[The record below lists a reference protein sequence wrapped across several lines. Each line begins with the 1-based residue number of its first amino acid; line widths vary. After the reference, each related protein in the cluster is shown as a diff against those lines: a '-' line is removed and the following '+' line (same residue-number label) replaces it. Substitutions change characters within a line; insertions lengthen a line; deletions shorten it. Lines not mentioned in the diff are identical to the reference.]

1 TGTES
6 ERAINKI
13 FYTLSIKGFIMK
25 NSVFGK
31 FANLALAFAFAAT
44 LGFVGCSNDST
55 PVASNDDNSSN
66 EQASFVVTDN
76 ITTEALFMNGITTD
90 SPEWAATES
99 MRDSRNGR
107 RPDVRRDDLRAILPC
122 LQLTAEQRTGLET
135 LMTAHRDCVKSAL
148 DAHKAATQPLRARLQ
163 ELGKS
168 LREQV
173 KAGTITREDAA
184 AQMRAA
190 QEAVKAQM
198 KAADE
203 ALKAALE
210 ACKTRLYTQIA
221 GLLTPEQLRI
231 WNNWLATGEV
241 PCPRGPRDG
250 KPRDSVRVRN

>member
-1 TGTES
+1 
-6 ERAINKI
+6 
-13 FYTLSIKGFIMK
+13 MK

-55 PVASNDDNSSN
+55 PVASNDDNGSNNQSSI
-66 EQASFVVTDN
+66 VVTDN

-90 SPEWAATES
+90 SPEWAVTES

-122 LQLTAEQRTGLET
+122 LQLTAEQRTELET
-135 LMTAHRDCVKSAL
+135 LMSAHRDCVKSAL
-148 DAHKAATQPLRARLQ
+148 DAHKAATQPIRARLQ

-190 QEAVKAQM
+190 QEAVKAEM

>member
-1 TGTES
+1 
-6 ERAINKI
+6 
-13 FYTLSIKGFIMK
+13 MK

-76 ITTEALFMNGITTD
+76 ITTEALFMNGITTN

-99 MRDSRNGR
+99 MRDGRKGGR
-107 RPDVRRDDLRAILPC
+107 RPDVKRDDLRAILPC
-122 LQLTAEQRTGLET
+122 LQLTAEQKTALEP
-135 LMTAHRDCVKSAL
+135 LMTAHRDCVKAAL
-148 DAHKAATQPLRARLQ
+148 DAHKAATQPVRARLQ

-184 AQMRAA
+184 TQMKAA
-190 QEAVKAQM
+190 QDAAKAEMQ
-198 KAADE
+198 AADE

-210 ACKTRLYTQIA
+210 ACKTTLYGQIS
-221 GLLTPEQLRI
+221 GILTAEQLTI
-231 WNNWLATGEV
+231 WTNWLTTGEV

>member
-1 TGTES
+1 
-6 ERAINKI
+6 
-13 FYTLSIKGFIMK
+13 MK

-55 PVASNDDNSSN
+55 PVASNYDNSSN

-76 ITTEALFMNGITTD
+76 ITTEALFMNGITTN

-99 MRDSRNGR
+99 MRDGRKGR
-107 RPDVRRDDLRAILPC
+107 RPNVKRDDLRAILPC
-122 LQLTAEQRTGLET
+122 LQLTAEQKTALEP
-135 LMTAHRDCVKSAL
+135 LMTAHRDCVKAAL
-148 DAHKAATQPLRARLQ
+148 DAHKTATQPVRTRLQ

-184 AQMRAA
+184 TQMKAA
-190 QEAVKAQM
+190 QEAAKAEMQ
-198 KAADE
+198 AADE

-210 ACKTRLYTQIA
+210 ACKTTLYGQIA
-221 GLLTPEQLRI
+221 GILTAEQLTI
-231 WNNWLATGEV
+231 WTNWLTTGEV